1 MSIVKVNMQN
11 NKTKLEQI
19 KDQYNVDL
27 TFIGNGCVINYL
39 NSNEDEFIYF
49 DETLTLQYILD
60 NFDMVADMSKLN
72 LNLME
77 AQW

>member
-1 MSIVKVNMQN
+1 MQN

-60 NFDMVADMSKLN
+60 NFDMVAYMSKLN

>member
-1 MSIVKVNMQN
+1 MQN

-39 NSNEDEFIYF
+39 SNKEDEFIYF
-49 DETLTLQYILD
+49 DEALNLQYILD

-77 AQW
+77 AQWG

>member
-1 MSIVKVNMQN
+1 MQN

-27 TFIGNGCVINYL
+27 TFAGNGCAISYL
-39 NSNEDEFIYF
+39 SSGESEFIFF

-77 AQW
+77 SQWY

>member
-1 MSIVKVNMQN
+1 MQN

-39 NSNEDEFIYF
+39 NSKEDEFINY

-60 NFDMVADMSKLN
+60 NFDMVADISKLN

>member
-1 MSIVKVNMQN
+1 MQN

-39 NSNEDEFIYF
+39 SSREDEFIYF
-49 DETLTLQYILD
+49 DEVITLQYILD
-60 NFDMVADMSKLN
+60 NFDMVADISRLN

-77 AQW
+77 AQWM

>member
-1 MSIVKVNMQN
+1 MQN

-39 NSNEDEFIYF
+39 NSGEDEFINY

-60 NFDMVADMSKLN
+60 NFDMVADISRLN

>member
-1 MSIVKVNMQN
+1 MQN

-39 NSNEDEFIYF
+39 SSGEDEFINF

-77 AQW
+77 AQWI

>member
-1 MSIVKVNMQN
+1 VGSEMCIR
-11 NKTKLEQI
+11 
-19 KDQYNVDL
+19 DRYNVDL

-39 NSNEDEFIYF
+39 SSREDEFIYF
-49 DETLTLQYILD
+49 DEALNLQYILD

-77 AQW
+77 AQWG

>member
-1 MSIVKVNMQN
+1 MQN

-39 NSNEDEFIYF
+39 ASGEDEFIYF

-72 LNLME
+72 INLMQE
-77 AQW
+77 QWY